1 MLRRPATRIELRLED
16 DIEEHD
22 EFRAR
27 LKAEGASYLRQLR
40 EEHGL
45 PPTND
50 ERRST
55 RSLMALYQL
64 DNLAEFLEITASPP
78 ADVFKRP

>member
-1 MLRRPATRIELRLED
+1 MS
-16 DIEEHD
+16 EEHD

-55 RSLMALYQL
+55 QSLMNGAYQL
-64 DNLAEFLEITASPP
+64 DNLAEFLEVTASSP
-78 ADVFKRP
+78 ADVFKKP